1 MAAQLLAR
9 GRVAR
14 PYIGIKM
21 LQLTRANALLL
32 AARDPTGFPAG
43 VAGGVLVPH
52 VAPRSPAA
60 RAGLRPGD
68 VIVGYGGESE
78 QATTSGLVAALAAQV
93 GQPLALRVRR
103 PRQDAELT
111 LHVVASELQP

>member
-1 MAAQLLAR
+1 MVTQLLAR

-68 VIVGYGGESE
+68 VIVGHGGESE

-111 LHVVASELQP
+111 LHVVASEVQP

>member
-1 MAAQLLAR
+1 VAGAQLLAC

-21 LQLTRANALLL
+21 LQLTRENAALL
-32 AARDPTGFPAG
+32 ARRDPAGLPAG
-43 VAGGVLVPH
+43 TAGGVLVPH

-68 VIVGYGGESE
+68 VIVGAPRRCLMSLRVLGGEL
-78 QATTSGLVAALAAQV
+78 GAAVTALEAIAPSQCGACPAARQRES
-93 GQPLALRVRR
+93 PSSAL
-103 PRQDAELT
+103 
-111 LHVVASELQP
+111 S